1 MHSFLSFINES
12 TSPKSHPEWEEV
24 RLAMKLKK
32 IPQFTRKEFA
42 EKISSGKTV
51 YKRKFKNIENTDAGS
66 ITSLRKAR
74 NLFKKYGKGSSEDFN
89 SLVTAVKNRET
100 PPIIIYREENRK
112 YLVGGNTR
120 AMIASALGI
129 RHPVKYLTK

>member
-1 MHSFLSFINES
+1 
-12 TSPKSHPEWEEV
+12 
-24 RLAMKLKK
+24 MKLKK

>member
-12 TSPKSHPEWEEV
+12 TFPKTHPEWDEV
-24 RLAMKLKK
+24 RLGMSLKK
-32 IPQFTRKEFA
+32 IPKFTRKEFT
-42 EKISSGKTV
+42 EKMSSGRPV
-51 YKRKFKNIENTDAGS
+51 MRGKFKNVENTDAGS
-66 ITSLRKAR
+66 VTSLRRAR

-89 SLVTAVKNRET
+89 SLVAAVKNRET
-100 PPIIIYREENRK
+100 PPIVIYREKNRQ